1 MKLYLFANFL
11 QPLIFNFFN
20 KSLLKFI
27 DFIKVNAS
35 FAAASLALSKFIE
48 ISDTI
53 HPLFKFCNNV
63 SNSYYSQI
71 RKNNL
76 LNVNIVISKGRYLNL
91 QVNLENIQE
100 ARNLLNNNTVITPGN
115 KIKLLE

>member
-1 MKLYLFANFL
+1 MFNFSEKNFFANKSTK
-11 QPLIFNFFN
+11 IFAVDPVPRPITMFD
-20 KSLLKFI
+20 L
-27 DFIKVNAS
+27 IKVNAS
-35 FAAASLALSKFIE
+35 FAAASLALSKLIE

-76 LNVNIVISKGRYLNL
+76 LDVNYFDNIRINAFGKRYYEPAPKRNVHFGLNL
-91 QVNLENIQE
+91 SF
-100 ARNLLNNNTVITPGN
+100 
-115 KIKLLE
+115 